1 MFDILTDKEI
11 IQRLIYYPLTNQ
23 IGQIWVRFF
32 IFIGLVLVLI
42 AYHEL
47 YRFPLNTT
55 ALFVL
60 VTEDLKQIVIGLAF
74 A

>member
-32 IFIGLVLVLI
+32 FFIGLILVLI
-42 AYHEL
+42 AYPRTL
-47 YRFPLNTT
+47 SLSFKYDSAFC
-55 ALFVL
+55 L
-60 VTEDLKQIVIGLAF
+60 VTKDLKQIVIGLAF